1 MAVEWLR
8 LWHDMPNDP
17 KWRTISKVS
26 GRPIALVLSIYTH
39 LLVDASRNNPRG
51 QISLTVED
59 IASALDAADD
69 DVAAVLEA
77 MQGRVRDGNQL
88 TGWARRQPKREEV
101 GNPETGALSGAERKR
116 RLRSL
121 QKVPQCPAVSHN
133 VPPDKETEK
142 ETEKELLKPIG
153 SNVTEPP
160 PAEADTV
167 LARALFA
174 ELRQDMPTAK
184 EPNFDAWA
192 NDIRLMRTADNL
204 THDEIRAAWTYA
216 RSHGFWRNKIR
227 CPDKLRKEY
236 ARLMSKK
243 PPPPPALMPRDWRP
257 NPESLGLLARQGIPA
272 RFLEDLVP
280 EFELYWRERGGTSD
294 NWDKVFRHH
303 ARTSWTRH
311 KNAPAPEPTPKPLP
325 ADWKPAPEAFEAL
338 REAGIDPP
346 FANALVSEF
355 VLYWS
360 ESRQAHTA
368 WNAKFV
374 NHVSHRWS
382 QRNAAITSKATRDLS
397 LDEQLRDRS
406 WAERPPAP
414 RHVGVG

>member
-17 KWRTISKVS
+17 KWRTIAKVS

-39 LLVDASRNNPRG
+39 LLVDASRNSPRG

-59 IASALDAADD
+59 IASALDADDD

-88 TGWARRQPKREEV
+88 TGWSRRQPKREDV

-116 RLRSL
+116 KMRAAR
-121 QKVPQCPAVSHN
+121 QGTQRNAMERIVPT
-133 VPPDKETEK
+133 DKEKET

-153 SNVTEPP
+153 SNVTEGAPLTQD
-160 PAEADTV
+160 AVVAMT
-167 LARALFA
+167 LFA

-192 NDIRLMRTADNL
+192 NDIRLMRTVDNL
-204 THDEIRAAWTYA
+204 THDEITQAWRYA
-216 RSHGFWRNKIR
+216 RNHGFWRNKIR
-227 CPDKLRKEY
+227 CPERLRKEY
-236 ARLMSKK
+236 GRLKR
-243 PPPPPALMPRDWRP
+243 PPPPPALMPKDWRP

-272 RFLEDLVP
+272 TFLEDLVP
-280 EFELYWRERGGTSD
+280 EFELYWRERRGTSD

-311 KNAPAPEPTPKPLP
+311 KSAPPPQSKPHPLP
-325 ADWKPAPEAFEAL
+325 RDWKPAPEAYEAL
-338 REAGIDPP
+338 REAGIDPA
-346 FANALVSEF
+346 FGAALVSEF

-374 NHVSHRWS
+374 NHVNHRW
-382 QRNAAITSKATRDLS
+382 TSRSVGKATRDLT
-397 LDEQLRDRS
+397 LEEQLHDRS
-406 WAERPPAP
+406 WSEPVPERRA
-414 RHVGVG
+414 GVN